1 MKRSIILAVL
11 SLIAVTALAD
21 TINDHLNLGF
31 EYLKKAEYEKAESEF
46 LRALSADSI
55 SARAYYGLGQVYSHQ
70 GRPDDAIESYRRA
83 AKYEPKLAGTIWA
96 KIGLEYYVAGNFEG
110 SATASR
116 AALSIDS
123 TLGFVRYN
131 LGLALLAQRKIDDA
145 VLAYEKAFDADS
157 TLRTFGEA
165 ANDIARLLAK
175 MPSLGEAHYVLG
187 ILNLKRGWKYGAW
200 MEWKRCLA
208 LFPHEAFAEKAEAAL
223 DTIGIM
229 PDRETQEAMS
239 VWEEYM
245 KAVGEG
251 DREKAREYWSEETT
265 RRYRAFDWMLPADFE
280 KAIDFARDNYLALTD
295 VQKHEDYTRLSFVY
309 SRRKLT
315 YYVVPQK
322 GRSVLANPVDVFS
335 RGWRK
340 KETKTLV
347 CHYEKGSEP
356 SPLQLKRLDEFC
368 RKISSD
374 LNVTLD
380 RKIDYYKCDS
390 WEEVGQLF
398 GYGPATGRA
407 KIENY
412 AVAAVYWTSFHEIAH
427 VFLGQISREWP
438 SSFIM
443 EGAACYFGGGSLAT
457 TEVQLSWTQSLVL
470 YKQDL
475 PIVDII
481 QEKGFW
487 SAEDMN
493 DPYAEASSFVGFL
506 IEKFGIDRFKDLYG
520 YRDGTGDFQAEIKRI
535 YGENLVNLE
544 HEWREWLGRLM
555 LPQIELGA
563 LNAAKVVF
571 QVEDPAHDDT
581 GDGDYSYPLASKY
594 EPGIFDLTGF
604 VVREG
609 QGRVCFELKYRK
621 LAEWDRNSE
630 WGFGGTFSSIAIER
644 RGQESGGLGPDAQA
658 KVSGKVDCSIDVSDC
673 GVVVWSDGRIV
684 GLLKRN
690 PYGKKLGDPATG
702 IIAFSIPAKWIGEP
716 TKKWRY
722 AVAVGG
728 RADGSKHFRDIAG
741 AFLKVEKA
749 ASDSTGGG
757 GTDTKFNP
765 NIYDILLPAAYNQ
778 ARILGDYDVTAGK
791 LISIPMMGWS
801 GSPGIKGKRN

>member
-21 TINDHLNLGF
+21 TVNDHLSLGL
-31 EYLKKAEYEKAESEF
+31 EYLKKAEYEKAEGEF
-46 LRALSADSI
+46 LKVLSADSL
-55 SARAYYGLGQVYSHQ
+55 SAKAYYGLGQVYSHQ
-70 GRPDDAIESYRRA
+70 GRPNDAIESYRRA
-83 AKYEPKLAGTIWA
+83 AKYEPKLAGTCWGY
-96 KIGLEYYVAGNFEG
+96 IGWEYYVAGDFEG

-116 AALSIDS
+116 AAVSIDS

-145 VLAYEKAFDADS
+145 VPAYEEAFDADS

-165 ANDIARLLAK
+165 MNDIARLLVK
-175 MPSLGEAHYVLG
+175 EPSLGEAHYVLG

-200 MEWKRCLA
+200 MEWKRYLT
-208 LFPHEAFAEKAEAAL
+208 LFPREAFAEKAEAAL
-223 DTIGIM
+223 DTIGIL
-229 PDRETQEAMS
+229 PDREMQGAMS
-239 VWEEYM
+239 SWEEYM
-245 KAVGEG
+245 KAVRDG
-251 DREKAREYWSEETT
+251 DREKAEGYWSEETR

-280 KAIDFARDNYLALTD
+280 KAIDFARDNYLALAD
-295 VQKHEDYTRLSFVY
+295 VQKHEGYVQLSFVHPTR
-309 SRRKLT
+309 SLT
-315 YYVVPQK
+315 YYVVPQR
-322 GRSVLANPVDVFS
+322 GRLVFANPVDIFS
-335 RGWRK
+335 RGWRT
-340 KETKTLV
+340 KETKALV
-347 CHYEKGSEP
+347 CHYEKGREP
-356 SPLQLKRLDEFC
+356 SAFQLKRLDEFC

-390 WEEVGQLF
+390 WDEIGKVF
-398 GYGPATGRA
+398 GSGPATGRA
-407 KIENY
+407 KIENC

-427 VFLGQISREWP
+427 VFLGQLSRNWP

-443 EGAACYFGGGSLAT
+443 DGAACYFGGGSMAT
-457 TEVQLSWTQSLVL
+457 TEVQLSWAQSLVL

-493 DPYAEASSFVGFL
+493 DPYAESSSFVGFL
-506 IEKFGIDRFKDLYG
+506 IAKFGIDKFKDLYG
-520 YRDGTGDFQAEIKRI
+520 YRDRTEDFQAEIKRI
-535 YGENLVNLE
+535 YGENVADLE
-544 HEWREWLGRLM
+544 HEWRDWLGRLV
-555 LPQIELGA
+555 LPQIELGGP
-563 LNAAKVVF
+563 NTAKVVF
-571 QVEDPAHDDT
+571 QMQDPAYDDT

-594 EPGIFDLTGF
+594 RPGIFDLTGF

-609 QGRVCFELKYRK
+609 QGRVYFELKYRT
-621 LAEWDRNSE
+621 LTEWGRNSE
-630 WGFGGTFSSIAIER
+630 WGFGGTFSSIAID
-644 RGQESGGLGPDAQA
+644 RGRQGRGRFGPAAQA
-658 KVSGKVDCSIDVSDC
+658 TLSGKADCSIDVSDC
-673 GVVVWSDGRIV
+673 GVVVWADGRIV

-690 PYGKKLGDPATG
+690 PYGKKLGDPETG
-702 IIAFSIPAKWIGEP
+702 IIVFSIPANWIGEP

-728 RADGSKHFRDIAG
+728 RDDGSKHFRDIAG
-741 AFLKVEKA
+741 GFLKVGKA

-765 NIYDILLPAAYNQ
+765 NIYDILLPPAYDQ
-778 ARILGDYDVTAGK
+778 TRILGDYDPATGK
-791 LISIPMMGWS
+791 LVTLPMIG
-801 GSPGIKGKRN
+801 R